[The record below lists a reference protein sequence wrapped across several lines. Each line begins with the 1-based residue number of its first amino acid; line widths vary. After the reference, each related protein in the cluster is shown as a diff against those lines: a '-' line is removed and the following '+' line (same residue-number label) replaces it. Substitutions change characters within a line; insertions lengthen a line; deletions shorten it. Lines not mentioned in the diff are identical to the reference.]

1 MKSAGRVVCF
11 LLFVLFS
18 SIGAQGQ
25 APTNDP
31 HEQGTGHAQAA
42 GCVAAGLPAG
52 ACSGVSAN
60 DEWTPLVRELDGVE
74 MVLVPAG
81 CFEMGNKVGFR
92 GEQPVHEI
100 CFEQPFWIDRTEVT
114 VDQFARFLNGQD
126 EPVDDY
132 EGWMDPWSP
141 TREPRVQLVRQDG
154 TWSPLPGHA
163 SRPLESVTWAGAAE
177 YCSWRAARLPGEAEW
192 EYAARGPDGLLY
204 PWGNEFV
211 ADNVVRL
218 INRMPEAGS
227 KPQGAS
233 WVGALD
239 MSSSLFEWVN
249 SIYTIYPYDASDGR
263 EAGLD
268 ADRASERVLRGGA
281 WYHPDGM
288 YDDLT
293 ATARF
298 RSPPHVAAWPYGF
311 RCARSLDPGEIA
323 PAGVQRATLA
333 AKPVFPAAVCEAAG
347 LPETACTGVSS
358 NDEWTPV
365 IREFDGTPMALVP
378 AGCFT
383 MGSTEAQ
390 IDSALALLDR
400 RRFYQDEQPA
410 HQQCF
415 SEPIWIDLYEVTNEQ
430 YGSYGWWRR
439 DDQPRESITWFEADA
454 YCRAR
459 GARLPTEVEWEYAAR
474 GPDNLAFPWGNTF
487 DGARLNFCDLNCLN
501 PGLDASFDDG
511 YRTTAPVGSYP
522 NGASW
527 VGALDMSGNVWEWVS
542 SILLDY
548 PYTSDDG
555 REVNAEQDS
564 TSLRAVRGGAR
575 LDPAYVVRSANRN
588 ERPPTQSTALYGLRC
603 ARSFNSAI
611 AGENVLQPV
620 AADEEFGQ
628 ETEAVTP

>member
-1 MKSAGRVVCF
+1 MKSAGRIVCF
-11 LLFVLFS
+11 LFFVLFS

-25 APTNDP
+25 SPTNDP
-31 HEQGTGHAQAA
+31 HEQATEHAKVAP
-42 GCVAAGLPAG
+42 CIAAGLPVV

-60 DEWTPLVRELDGVE
+60 YKWTPLVREFDGVD

-81 CFEMGNKVGFR
+81 CFEMGNEVGFR

-126 EPVDDY
+126 TPVDDY
-132 EGWMDPWSP
+132 EGWLDPWSP

-154 TWSPLPGHA
+154 TWAPEPGH
-163 SRPLESVTWAGAAE
+163 SRRPLESVTWAGAAE
-177 YCSWRAARLPGEAEW
+177 YCAWRAARLPGEAEW

-211 ADNVVRL
+211 ADNTVRL
-218 INRMPEAGS
+218 IGRMPEAGS

-249 SIYTIYPYDASDGR
+249 SIYTPYPYDASDGR

-268 ADRASERVLRGGA
+268 AASASERVLRGGA

-288 YDDLT
+288 SDDVT

-298 RSPPHVAAWPYGF
+298 RAAPHVAAWSYGF
-311 RCARSLDPGEIA
+311 RCARSLDPRETA
-323 PAGVQRATLA
+323 PTGIQWATFA
-333 AKPVFPAAVCEAAG
+333 ARPVLPAAVCAAAG
-347 LPETACTGVSS
+347 LPETACTGVSA

-365 IREFDGTPMALVP
+365 IREFDGIPMALVP

-383 MGSTEAQ
+383 MGSTEEQ
-390 IDSALALLDR
+390 IDSALTLLDR
-400 RRFYQDEQPA
+400 RGFYRDEKPA

-415 SEPIWIDLYEVTNEQ
+415 SEPIWIDLYEVTNGQ
-430 YGSYGWWRR
+430 YGSYGWWRQ

-454 YCRAR
+454 YCRTR
-459 GARLPTEVEWEYAAR
+459 GARLPTEAEWEYAAR

-487 DGARLNFCDLNCLN
+487 DGTRLNFCDLNCLN

-522 NGASW
+522 HGASW

-548 PYTSDDG
+548 PYTPDDG
-555 REVNAEQDS
+555 REVTAEQDS
-564 TSLRAVRGGAR
+564 TSLRGVRGGAR

-603 ARSFNSAI
+603 ARSFAPAI
-611 AGENVLQPV
+611 AGESPLQPI

-628 ETEAVTP
+628 ETETAP